1 MHEAP
6 PTRRAVAG
14 LGLVAVARSSADQ
27 EAATGEPADEPPGR
41 TAPPR
46 PAELLRQVTAV
57 HGRVLEPL
65 AHRAVG
71 RLLADW
77 GGRCGEEGRPGDGP
91 LLHEWLFRGPS
102 VRAALS

>member
-1 MHEAP
+1 M
-6 PTRRAVAG
+6 
-14 LGLVAVARSSADQ
+14 
-27 EAATGEPADEPPGR
+27 
-41 TAPPR
+41 
-46 PAELLRQVTAV
+46 TAV

-102 VRAALS
+102 VRAAFS